1 MTKSALPLGHKKVWL
16 QQLIERAKSLDV
28 VLTAQNG
35 KLHVTGNRIG
45 AELLTPELAACRT
58 ELVRLLTPTEAPA
71 LTPSN
76 GGSEPAPDV
85 LLSVEPTPD
94 APEPR
99 PIPWHHLNADW
110 RKAYAAWQA
119 HRTHCQTCSA
129 SERTSATAGA
139 GIRCKVGQSLHAE
152 YEAALD

>member
-1 MTKSALPLGHKKVWL
+1 MTKTALPLGHKKVWL

-45 AELLTPELAACRT
+45 VELLAPELAANRT
-58 ELVRLLTPTEAPA
+58 ELVRLLTPTVATSPTAP
-71 LTPSN
+71 T
-76 GGSEPAPDV
+76 
-85 LLSVEPTPD
+85 
-94 APEPR
+94 PR

-110 RKAYAAWQA
+110 RKACAAWQA
-119 HRTHCQTCSA
+119 HRTNCPACRA
-129 SERTSATAGA
+129 SERTAATAGT
-139 GIRCKVGQSLHAE
+139 GIRCAEGQRLHAT

>member
-1 MTKSALPLGHKKVWL
+1 MTKTALPLGHKKVWL

-45 AELLTPELAACRT
+45 VELLAPELAANRT
-58 ELVRLLTPTEAPA
+58 ELVRLLTPAVGTTNPSPTAP
-71 LTPSN
+71 T
-76 GGSEPAPDV
+76 
-85 LLSVEPTPD
+85 
-94 APEPR
+94 PR

-110 RKAYAAWQA
+110 RKACAEWND
-119 HRTHCQTCSA
+119 HRTECLVCRT
-129 SERTSATAGA
+129 SERTAATAGT
-139 GIRCKVGQSLHAE
+139 GIRCAEGQRLHAA

>member
-1 MTKSALPLGHKKVWL
+1 MTKTALPLGHKKVWL

-45 AELLTPELAACRT
+45 VELLAPELAANRT
-58 ELVRLLTPTEAPA
+58 ELVRLLTPTTDTSPTAP
-71 LTPSN
+71 T
-76 GGSEPAPDV
+76 
-85 LLSVEPTPD
+85 
-94 APEPR
+94 PR

-110 RKAYAAWQA
+110 RKAYAAWSD
-119 HRTHCQTCSA
+119 HRNACPTCRT
-129 SERTSATAGA
+129 SERTAATAGT
-139 GIRCKVGQSLHAE
+139 GIRCDEGQRLHAT

>member
-1 MTKSALPLGHKKVWL
+1 MLD
-16 QQLIERAKSLDV
+16 IEAIRA
-28 VLTAQNG
+28 TAKRQTPARPAVA
-35 KLHVTGNRIG
+35 HV
-45 AELLTPELAACRT
+45 AHVAPSHSM
-58 ELVRLLTPTEAPA
+58 PTEIEAPTEVPA
-71 LTPSN
+71 LTPAN

-99 PIPWHHLNADW
+99 PIPWHHLDADW

-119 HRTHCQTCSA
+119 HRNTCPTCSA
-129 SERTSATAGA
+129 SERTAATAGT
-139 GIRCKVGQSLHAE
+139 GIRCKLGQRLHTA